1 MSDIPSIDH
10 KEKFQKPTD
19 EGIEAQLD
27 QALAGVDVANLLDS
41 NAPEPVQGKLR
52 GLQSGSVQQID
63 IQKDIVLIELSG
75 KAQGMARFSQ
85 FPTEPKMFD
94 VVEVVVERFDPR
106 EGLYQ
111 LTPKGAATSSTD
123 WDSLHPGTVVEGVVN
138 GMNKGGLEV
147 KVGSIRGFMP
157 AGQIDLEF
165 HKDISVFLGQ
175 KLLMEVSQVDKDSK
189 KLVLSRRKILERE
202 RAEQKAKLS
211 QEIEEGQTR
220 TGRVRSV
227 TDFGAFVDLGG
238 MDGLI
243 HISEMTYN
251 RQLKPADIVKVG
263 DQVEV
268 KIIKFDRETGKLGL
282 SLKQSMSD
290 PWKDVETKYPV
301 GTKVTA
307 RVVKIESFGAFIE
320 VEEGVQGLLPL
331 SEMSWQR
338 IRNPNQIVQIG
349 QTIPLVVIA
358 VDPAGRRMTFSSKQ
372 AAPDP
377 WADAATRYAKH
388 SIHDGKVLR
397 TAEFGA
403 FIELEPNV
411 EGLAHISELCDR
423 RVKAVTEVVKV
434 GDAVKVRIL
443 DVNTE
448 QRRMSLSLK
457 NTDGTYTP
465 PPEAVKKPEKKRK
478 IPLKGGLE
486 W

>member
-1 MSDIPSIDH
+1 MSDTPSTDH
-10 KEKFQKPTD
+10 KEKFHKAND

-27 QALAGVDVANLLDS
+27 QALAGVDVENLLDS
-41 NAPEPVQGKLR
+41 NAPQPLAGKLR

-63 IQKDIVLIELSG
+63 IQKDIVLVELSG

-85 FPTEPKMFD
+85 FLTEPKMFD

-111 LTPKGAATSSTD
+111 LTPKGAASNSTD
-123 WDSLHPGTVVEGVVN
+123 WDSLQVGSVVEGVVN
-138 GMNKGGLEV
+138 GMNKGGLEI
-147 KVGSIRGFMP
+147 KIGQIRGFMP

-165 HKDISVFLGQ
+165 HKDISVFLAQ
-175 KLLMEVSQVDKDSK
+175 KLLVEVTQIERDSK
-189 KLVLSRRKILERE
+189 KLVVSRRKVLERE
-202 RAEQKAKLS
+202 RGELKAKLS
-211 QEIEEGQTR
+211 LEIEEGQTR
-220 TGRVRSV
+220 TGKVRSV

-268 KIIKFDRETGKLGL
+268 KIIKFDRESGKLGL

-290 PWKDVETKYPV
+290 PWKDVESKYPV

-338 IRNPNQIVQIG
+338 IRNPNQAVQVG
-349 QTIPLVVIA
+349 QTIPLVIIA

-377 WADAATRYAKH
+377 WSDATTRYAKH
-388 SIHDGKVLR
+388 SVHDGKILR
-397 TAEFGA
+397 IAEFGA

-411 EGLAHISELCDR
+411 EGLAHISELADR
-423 RVKAVTEVVKV
+423 RVKTVNEVVKV
-434 GDAVKVRIL
+434 GDVVKVRVL

-457 NTDGTYTP
+457 NTEGTFVP
-465 PPEAVKKPEKKRK
+465 PPEAVKRPEKKRK

-486 W
+486 F